1 MQDDVAMRSLAPLLT
16 LIVVATVAEAAPP
29 LLGLGSWEGDD
40 KDSGPTRA
48 RKAHTN
54 KLAEVKKL
62 FSDAK
67 VAFPP
72 RQLLWRAFKK
82 EKLLEVWAAA
92 TDADPLTHV
101 ASYTICRLS
110 GELGPKKKEG
120 DWQVPEGFY
129 VIEAFKEKSDYYLA
143 MRVGYPNARDRKLG
157 YTGSAIMIHGR
168 CVSIGCLAMTD
179 ERIQE
184 LWVMATAARG
194 LGKAVR
200 VHIYPTRELGA
211 LIAKTKDAALSAFWT
226 NLKQGL
232 DRFEQHRRLQ
242 VTVDSKGQY
251 RFR

>member
-1 MQDDVAMRSLAPLLT
+1 MQDHVAMRWLAPLILIGLT
-16 LIVVATVAEAAPP
+16 VTVEAAPP
-29 LLGLGSWEGDD
+29 LRGPGSWEGDD
-40 KDSGPTRA
+40 KDSGATRA
-48 RKAHTN
+48 RKAQTN

-82 EKLLEVWAAA
+82 EKVLEVWAAA
-92 TDADPLTHV
+92 TDAGPLTHV
-101 ASYTICRLS
+101 ASYEICRLS

-129 VIEAFKEKSDYYLA
+129 AIEAFKEKSDYYLA
-143 MRVGYPNARDRKLG
+143 MRVSYPNARDRKLG
-157 YTGSAIMIHGR
+157 HTGSAIMIHGR

-194 LGKAVR
+194 LGKTVR
-200 VHIYPTRELGA
+200 VHLYPTRDLEA
-211 LIAKTKDAALSAFWT
+211 LIAKTKDAGLAAFWT

-232 DRFEQHRRLQ
+232 DRFEKQRTLQ